1 MPRRRNRDGFGR
13 KGVDRKMAKVE
24 QKIVP
29 LNGDEAVAFA
39 AKQCDVDVVAAYP
52 ITPQTI
58 IVEKFSEYV
67 ADGEVDTAFVCVES
81 EHTAMACSITA
92 SATGARTFTAT
103 ASAGLALMHEMLGVA
118 SGCRTPVVMAVAN
131 RALSAPINIHC
142 DHSDAMCERD
152 SGWMQTYTENSQE
165 AYDSIIQAFKIAEN
179 LEIMLPA
186 MVGLDGFVLSHTL
199 ENVNILPDEAVKKFV
214 GIRQV
219 PMVMNHEGKLVP
231 FKLDPANPL
240 TIGPLDLHDY
250 YFEHKRQQEESMRK
264 ALDVIKQVHNEYAKL
279 TGRSYGNGLVEAYRL
294 NDAEIAVVCMGSTA
308 GTVKTVIDEL
318 REKGMKAGLLRIRA
332 FRPLPIEDIIKNL
345 SGKKAVAV
353 MDRACSFGGNGGP
366 LAHEIRHAVYDLPNR
381 PKMINRIYG
390 LGGRDMQPHMIESIY
405 KELETMVKTGQT
417 ADTVKFIGL
426 RE

>member
-1 MPRRRNRDGFGR
+1 
-13 KGVDRKMAKVE
+13 MAKVE
-24 QKIVP
+24 QKTIP
-29 LNGDEAVAFA
+29 LNGDNAVALA
-39 AKQCDVDVVAAYP
+39 VKQCDVDVVAAYP

-67 ADGEVDTAFVCVES
+67 ADGEVETAFVCVES
-81 EHTAMACSITA
+81 EHTAMTCCITA

-118 SGCRTPVVMAVAN
+118 SGCRTPIVMSVVN

-152 SGWMQTYTENSQE
+152 IGWIQIYAENSQE
-165 AYDSIIQAFKIAEN
+165 AYDSTIQAFRIAEN
-179 LEIMLPA
+179 LDVILPT

-199 ENVNILPDEAVKKFV
+199 ENVDVLPDEAVKQFV
-214 GIRQV
+214 GIRQI
-219 PMVMNHEGKLVP
+219 PMVKNHEGKLVP

-240 TIGPLDLHDY
+240 TIGPLDLQDY

-264 ALDVIKQVHNEYAKL
+264 ALDVIKQVHDEYAEQS
-279 TGRSYGNGLVEAYRL
+279 GRSYGNGLVEAYRL
-294 NDAEIAVVCMGSTA
+294 EDAEIAAVCMGSTA
-308 GTVKTVIDEL
+308 GTVKTVVDKL
-318 REKGMKAGLLRIRA
+318 RVNGIKAGLLRIRA
-332 FRPLPIEDIIKNL
+332 FRPLPVEDIINNL

-366 LAHEIRHAVYDLPNR
+366 LFHEIRHAIYDLPDK
-381 PKMINRIYG
+381 PKLVNRIYG
-390 LGGRDMQPHMIESIY
+390 LGGRDIPPYMIDGIY
-405 KELETMVKTGQT
+405 KELQKIAETEEIERMVQ
-417 ADTVKFIGL
+417 FIGL

>member
-1 MPRRRNRDGFGR
+1 
-13 KGVDRKMAKVE
+13 
-24 QKIVP
+24 
-29 LNGDEAVAFA
+29 
-39 AKQCDVDVVAAYP
+39 VDVVAAYP

-81 EHTAMACSITA
+81 EHTAMTCSITA

-118 SGCRTPVVMAVAN
+118 SGCRTPVVMSVVN

-142 DHSDAMCERD
+142 DHSDSMCERD
-152 SGWMQTYTENSQE
+152 IGWLQLYAENSQE

-179 LEIMLPA
+179 LNILLPT

-199 ENVNILPDEAVKKFV
+199 ENVSVLPDDVVKKFV

-219 PMVMNHEGKLVP
+219 PLVTNHEGEIVP

-250 YFEHKRQQEESMRK
+250 YFEHKRQQEEAMRI
-264 ALDVIKQVHNEYAKL
+264 ALDVVKNVHEEYSKL
-279 TGRSYGNGLVEAYRL
+279 SGRSYGNGLVEPYRL
-294 NDAEIAVVCMGSTA
+294 DDAEVAIVCIGSTA
-308 GTVKTVIDEL
+308 GTVKTVVDEL
-318 REKGMKAGLLRIRA
+318 REQGNNVGVLRIRS
-332 FRPLPIEDIIKNL
+332 FRPLPVEDIIKNL
-345 SGKKAVAV
+345 TGKKAVAV
-353 MDRACSFGGNGGP
+353 MDRACSFGSNGGP
-366 LAHEIRHAVYDLPNR
+366 LFHEIRHALYDMPDR
-381 PKMINRIYG
+381 PILVNYIYG
-390 LGGRDMQPHMIESIY
+390 LGGRDTQPYMIDEIY
-405 KELETMVKTGQT
+405 KELMKIAKTGKSNKIVQ
-417 ADTVKFIGL
+417 FIGL

>member
-1 MPRRRNRDGFGR
+1 
-13 KGVDRKMAKVE
+13 MAKVE
-24 QKIVP
+24 QKTIP
-29 LNGDEAVAFA
+29 LNGDNAVALA

-67 ADGEVDTAFVCVES
+67 ADGEVETAFVCVES
-81 EHTAMACSITA
+81 EHTAMTCCITA

-118 SGCRTPVVMAVAN
+118 SGCRTPIVMSVVN

-152 SGWMQTYTENSQE
+152 IGWIQIYAENSQE
-165 AYDSIIQAFKIAEN
+165 AYDSIIQAFRIAED
-179 LEIMLPA
+179 LDVTLPT

-199 ENVNILPDEAVKKFV
+199 ENVAVLPDETVKQFV
-214 GIRQV
+214 GIRQI
-219 PMVMNHEGKLVP
+219 PMVTNHEGKLVP

-240 TIGPLDLHDY
+240 TIGPLDLQDY

-264 ALDVIKQVHNEYAKL
+264 ALDVIKQVHDEYAEQS
-279 TGRSYGNGLVEAYRL
+279 GRSYGNGLVEAYRL
-294 NDAEIAVVCMGSTA
+294 EDAKIAAVCMGSTA
-308 GTVKTVIDEL
+308 GTVKTVVDEL
-318 REKGMKAGLLRIRA
+318 RVNGIKAGLLRIRA
-332 FRPLPIEDIIKNL
+332 FRPLPVEDIINNL

-366 LAHEIRHAVYDLPNR
+366 LFHEIRHAIYDMPDN
-381 PKMINRIYG
+381 PKLVNRIYG
-390 LGGRDMQPHMIESIY
+390 LGGRDIPPTMINGIY
-405 KELETMVKTGQT
+405 KELQKIAETGEIER
-417 ADTVKFIGL
+417 TVQFIGL

>member
-1 MPRRRNRDGFGR
+1 M
-13 KGVDRKMAKVE
+13 KMAQTE

-29 LNGDEAVAFA
+29 LNGDSAVAFA
-39 AKQCDVDVVAAYP
+39 VKQCDVDVVAAYP

-81 EHTAMACSITA
+81 EHTAMTCSITA

-118 SGCRTPVVMAVAN
+118 SGCRTPVVMSVVN

-142 DHSDAMCERD
+142 DHSDSMAERD
-152 SGWMQTYTENSQE
+152 LGWIQIYAENSQE

-179 LEIMLPA
+179 LDVMLPA
-186 MVGLDGFVLSHTL
+186 LVGIDGFVLSHTL
-199 ENVNILPDEAVKKFV
+199 ENVRVLPDEVVKNFV
-214 GIRQV
+214 GIRQF
-219 PMVMNHEGKLVP
+219 PKVMNHTGDIVP
-231 FKLDPANPL
+231 FKLDPENPV

-250 YFEHKRQQEESMRK
+250 YFEHKRQQEEGMRK
-264 ALDVIKQVHNEYAKL
+264 ALDVIKQVHKEFSEL
-279 TGRSYGNGLVEAYRL
+279 SGRSYGNGLVESYRL
-294 NDAEIAVVCMGSTA
+294 DDAEIAVVCMGSTA
-308 GTVKTVIDEL
+308 GTVKTVVDQL
-318 REKGMKAGLLRIRA
+318 RKNGIKAGLLRIRT
-332 FRPLPIEDIIKNL
+332 FRPLPVKDINSKL

-366 LAHEIRHAVYDLPNR
+366 LFHEIRHAIYDLPDR
-381 PKMINRIYG
+381 PKLVNRIYG
-390 LGGRDMQPHMIESIY
+390 LGGRDIPPNLIEDIFIELQSI
-405 KELETMVKTGQT
+405 VKTEQIE
-417 ADTVKFIGL
+417 DMVQFIGL

>member
-1 MPRRRNRDGFGR
+1 
-13 KGVDRKMAKVE
+13 MAKVE
-24 QKIVP
+24 QKTVP

-39 AKQCDVDVVAAYP
+39 VKQCDVDVIPAYP

-58 IVEKFSEYV
+58 IVERLSEYV

-81 EHTAMACSITA
+81 EHTAMTCSITA

-142 DHSDAMCERD
+142 DHSDAMAERD
-152 SGWMQTYTENSQE
+152 MGWIQLYTENSQE
-165 AYDSIIQAFKIAEN
+165 AYDSIIQAFKIAEH
-179 LEIMLPA
+179 LDVMLPT

-199 ENVNILPDEAVKKFV
+199 ENVSVLPDEAVKKFV
-214 GIRQV
+214 GIRQL
-219 PMVMNHEGKLVP
+219 PRVMNHEGELVP

-264 ALDVIKQVHNEYAKL
+264 ALDVIKQVHNEYAKQS
-279 TGRSYGNGLVEAYRL
+279 GRSYGNGLVEAYRL
-294 NDAEIAVVCMGSTA
+294 DDAEIAAVCMGSTA
-308 GTVKTVIDEL
+308 GTVKTVVDEL
-318 REKGMKAGLLRIRA
+318 RENGIKAGLLRIRA
-332 FRPLPIEDIIKNL
+332 FRPLPVEDIVRNL
-345 SGKKAVAV
+345 EGKKAVAV

-366 LAHEIRHAVYDLPNR
+366 LFHEIRHAVYDLPDR
-381 PKMINRIYG
+381 PKLINRIYG
-390 LGGRDMQPHMIESIY
+390 LGGRDMQPHMIDDIY
-405 KELETMVKTGQT
+405 KELQKMAETGQT
-417 ADTVKFIGL
+417 ADTVQFIGV